1 MRARTALALMTEWFT
16 IPRVEGTGSTVVDD
30 GQLGKPVSWAKP
42 REIPLV
48 VCYRP
53 HLIRTISA
61 AVIVGTILF
70 CVNHLDVVLAGE
82 ATTSTWVKSAIT
94 YLVPFCVANYGV
106 VTATREREPIPSM
119 SL

>member
-1 MRARTALALMTEWFT
+1 MAGRLRLTYNAL
-16 IPRVEGTGSTVVDD
+16 VEGTGSAVVE
-30 GQLGKPVSWAKP
+30 GGPRGKPVTWVKP
-42 REIPLV
+42 REIPHV

-61 AVIVGTILF
+61 AIIVGTILF

-106 VTATREREPIPSM
+106 VTATREREPPIPSM
-119 SL
+119 KL